1 MTIQAIFADRA
12 FTPAQAIADA
22 VILLDGEKIA
32 AIGPRHATSV
42 PEDALC
48 CEARGL
54 TIVPGF
60 IDVHIHGAGGRDV
73 MEGTHE
79 ALQIIA
85 ATAASRGTTSLVA
98 TTITASEERTL
109 RAAGAIS
116 TWIRSG
122 PARAPSGAA
131 GDPSREI
138 RPPIPSEVR
147 AEILGIHFEGPFIS
161 AARRGVHP
169 LEWITP
175 PSIPLL
181 RDLLAAAQ
189 GTARILTL
197 APELPGALDLV
208 HAARNAGLIVS
219 LGHTDATYAQAMAAI
234 DLGARHATHVFNAMR
249 PFAHRETGVLGAALT
264 SSLVSCELIADGV
277 HVDPAAI
284 RLLIAAKGTRG
295 IILVSDAT
303 GATGMPD
310 GRYSLGS
317 FEVNVVGGV
326 SRDSAGNL
334 AGSTLTLDR
343 ALRNL
348 HALGVPLPEVL
359 AMLTANPARALG
371 LDGRKGALVPGAD
384 ADLVFLDERLEVA
397 GVMTR
402 GVGWPNAGHSAVD

>member
-1 MTIQAIFADRA
+1 VTIQAIFADRA
-12 FTPAQAIADA
+12 FTPSEEIADA

-32 AIGPRHATSV
+32 AIGPRREVSV
-42 PEDALC
+42 PGDARC
-48 CEARGL
+48 YEAPGL
-54 TIVPGF
+54 TVVPGF
-60 IDVHIHGAGGRDV
+60 IDLHIHGAGGRDV
-73 MEGTHE
+73 MEGTRE
-79 ALQIIA
+79 ALEIIA
-85 ATAASRGTTSLVA
+85 ATVASHGTTSLVA
-98 TTITASEERTL
+98 TTVTASEERTL
-109 RAAGAIS
+109 HATVAISSWIRSRPPAGSAIAAGAP
-116 TWIRSG
+116 T
-122 PARAPSGAA
+122 A
-131 GDPSREI
+131 EI
-138 RPPIPSEVR
+138 R

-169 LEWITP
+169 LEWIAP

-181 RDLLAAAQ
+181 RDLLAAAR

-219 LGHTDATYAQAMAAI
+219 LGHTDATYAQALAAI

-264 SSLVSCELIADGV
+264 SPLVACELIADGV
-277 HVDPAAI
+277 HVDAAAI
-284 RLLIAAKGTRG
+284 RLLIAAKGPGG
-295 IILVSDAT
+295 IFLVSDAT
-303 GATGMPD
+303 SATGMPD
-310 GRYSLGS
+310 GRYALGS

-326 SRDSAGNL
+326 SRDSAGKL

-348 HALGVPLPEVL
+348 HALGVPLPQVL

-384 ADLVFLDERLEVA
+384 ADLVFLDNRLEVA

-402 GVGWPNAGHSAVD
+402 GAGWPNAGH

>member
-1 MTIQAIFADRA
+1 VTIQAIFADRA
-12 FTPAQAIADA
+12 FTPAKEIADA
-22 VILLDGEKIA
+22 VILLDGEKIV
-32 AIGPRHATSV
+32 AIGPRREVSV
-42 PEDALC
+42 PRDARRR
-48 CEARGL
+48 EAPGL

-60 IDVHIHGAGGRDV
+60 IDLHIHGAGGRDV
-73 MEGTHE
+73 MEGTRE
-79 ALQIIA
+79 GLEIIA
-85 ATAASRGTTSLVA
+85 ATAARSGTTSLVA
-98 TTITASEERTL
+98 TTVTANQESTL
-109 RAAGAIS
+109 HAAAAISSWIRSAPPAGSTAAGA
-116 TWIRSG
+116 
-122 PARAPSGAA
+122 PAAK
-131 GDPSREI
+131 I
-138 RPPIPSEVR
+138 R

-169 LEWITP
+169 LEWIAP

-181 RDLLAAAQ
+181 RDFLAAAQ

-208 HAARNAGLIVS
+208 HAAHDAGLIVS

-264 SSLVSCELIADGV
+264 SPLVACELIADGV
-277 HVDPAAI
+277 HVDAAAI
-284 RLLIAAKGTRG
+284 RLLIAAKGAGG

-303 GATGMPD
+303 SATAMPD
-310 GRYSLGS
+310 GRYALGA
-317 FEVNVVGGV
+317 FEINVVGGV

-348 HALGVPLPEVL
+348 HTLGVPLPDVL
-359 AMLTANPARALG
+359 VMLTANPARALG
-371 LDGRKGALVPGAD
+371 LDARKGALVPGAD
-384 ADLVFLDERLEVA
+384 ADLVFLDERLEIA

-402 GVGWPNAGHSAVD
+402 GVGGPNAELTLA

>member
-12 FTPAQAIADA
+12 FTPSEEIADA

-32 AIGPRHATSV
+32 AIGPRHSLSV
-42 PEDALC
+42 PGDARC

-60 IDVHIHGAGGRDV
+60 IDLHIHGAGGRDV
-73 MEGTHE
+73 MEGTRE
-79 ALQIIA
+79 ALEIIA
-85 ATAASRGTTSLVA
+85 ATVASRGTTSLLA
-98 TTITASEERTL
+98 TTVTASEECTL
-109 RAAGAIS
+109 HAAAAISSWIRSRPPAGSTVAAGAP
-116 TWIRSG
+116 T
-122 PARAPSGAA
+122 A
-131 GDPSREI
+131 
-138 RPPIPSEVR
+138 EVR

-169 LEWITP
+169 LEWIAP

-197 APELPGALDLV
+197 APELSGALDLV

-219 LGHTDATYAQAMAAI
+219 LGHTDATYAQATAAI

-264 SSLVSCELIADGV
+264 SPLVTCELIADGV
-277 HVDPAAI
+277 HVDAAAI
-284 RLLIAAKGTRG
+284 RLLIAAKGPG
-295 IILVSDAT
+295 SIILVSDAT
-303 GATGMPD
+303 SATGMPD
-310 GRYSLGS
+310 GRYALGS
-317 FEVNVVGGV
+317 FAVNVVCGV

-348 HALGVPLPEVL
+348 HALGVPLPQVL

-384 ADLVFLDERLEVA
+384 ADLVFLDNRLEVA
-397 GVMTR
+397 GVMAR
-402 GVGWPNAGHSAVD
+402 GVGWPNGGHSAAD

>member
-12 FTPAQAIADA
+12 FTPAEEIVDA
-22 VILLDGEKIA
+22 VILLDREKIA
-32 AIGPRHATSV
+32 AIGPRREVSV
-42 PEDALC
+42 PRNARC

-54 TIVPGF
+54 TVVPGF
-60 IDVHIHGAGGRDV
+60 IDLHIHGAGGRDF
-73 MEGTHE
+73 MEGTRE
-79 ALQIIA
+79 ALEIIA

-98 TTITASEERTL
+98 TTVTASEECTL
-109 RAAGAIS
+109 RATAAIS
-116 TWIRSG
+116 SWIRSG
-122 PARAPSGAA
+122 PPAGSTDAA
-131 GDPSREI
+131 GAPTAKI
-138 RPPIPSEVR
+138 R

-169 LEWITP
+169 LEWIAS

-181 RDLLAAAQ
+181 RDILAAAQ
-189 GTARILTL
+189 GTGRILTL

-208 HAARNAGLIVS
+208 HPARHAGLIVS

-234 DLGARHATHVFNAMR
+234 NLGARHATHVFNAMR

-264 SSLVSCELIADGV
+264 CPLVACELIADGV

-284 RLLIAAKGTRG
+284 RLLIAAKGAGG

-303 GATGMPD
+303 SATGMPD
-310 GRYSLGS
+310 GRYALGS

-326 SRDSAGNL
+326 CRDSVGNL

-348 HALGVPLPEVL
+348 HALGVPLPDVL
-359 AMLTANPARALG
+359 AMLTTNPARALG
-371 LDGRKGALVPGAD
+371 LDGRKGALVRGAD

-402 GVGWPNAGHSAVD
+402 GVGGPTAEVTPA